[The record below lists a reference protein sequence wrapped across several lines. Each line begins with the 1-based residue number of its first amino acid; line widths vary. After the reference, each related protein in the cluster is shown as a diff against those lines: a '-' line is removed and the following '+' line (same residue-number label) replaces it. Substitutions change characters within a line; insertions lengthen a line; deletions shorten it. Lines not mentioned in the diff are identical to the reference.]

1 MKNNI
6 ELVQYAKAMV
16 GLPYWYGCF
25 GQIGS
30 KSLHDYKRKQY
41 PDYYCSNDYPSQYG
55 KRVHDCVGL
64 IKGYLWSSSP
74 TAEPKYNSTQDVS
87 AFGMYNVSKQRGDK
101 SSFPGVEGTLVYRA
115 FDVNNYLT
123 IHHVGVYSTDG
134 YVYEAKGHEYG
145 VVKTKFNRNDWQF
158 WSYCPFISYN
168 TEDSA
173 KPNDVTKKSVEEIAK
188 EVIKGL
194 WGNGQERKAKLAAAG
209 YDYNAV
215 QKLVNET
222 LNKSQTTVKADKKSN
237 EEIANEVI
245 KGVWGNNPGRKEKL
259 IAAGYDYT
267 AIQNLVDKKLRPT
280 VTSPMKPSTNIKGVD
295 ISHWQKGIDFSA
307 LKQAGVKFA
316 IIRAGYSTKK
326 DDAMDKFIADCKKY
340 GIDFG
345 FYWYS
350 YAMTVEQAQA
360 EADKCIEVIKGL
372 SPTYPVFFDMEEKK
386 QIDLLDTDTRT
397 KMAIAFC
404 EKIKKARF
412 KPGIYANPSFMENY
426 FDKRQLVG
434 KYDIWLAHWTNSPD
448 RPSSYNY
455 GQTMWQWGLDRI
467 GGYDI
472 DGDVCFCKYAKPA
485 PAKPAPVKPA
495 PAPAKKTVEQLAR
508 EVIRGDWGN
517 GQERKDRLTAAGYDY
532 NTVQSLVDKILN
544 KSQTTVKA
552 DKKSNEEIAKEVI
565 KGLWGNGQERKNRLK
580 AAGYDYTAVQ
590 AIVNK
595 LMS

>member
-41 PDYYCSNDYPSQYG
+41 PDYYCDNDYPSQYG

-115 FDVNNYLT
+115 SNANNYLT

-168 TEDSA
+168 TEYSA
-173 KPNDVTKKSVEEIAK
+173 KTNDVTKKSVEEIAK

-209 YDYNAV
+209 YDYNTV
-215 QKLVNET
+215 QSLVN
-222 LNKSQTTVKADKKSN
+222 
-237 EEIANEVI
+237 
-245 KGVWGNNPGRKEKL
+245 
-259 IAAGYDYT
+259 
-267 AIQNLVDKKLRPT
+267 KKLSQT
-280 VTSPMKPSTNIKGVD
+280 VTSPMKPSVKIKGVD

-386 QIDLLDTDTRT
+386 QIDLLNTDTRT

-404 EKIKKARF
+404 EKIKQAGF

-426 FDKRQLVG
+426 YNKRQLVG

-448 RPSSYNY
+448 HPSKYNY
-455 GQTMWQWGLDRI
+455 GQTMWQWGLDKI

-485 PAKPAPVKPA
+485 PTKPAPTK
-495 PAPAKKTVEQLAR
+495 PAPAKKTVEELAR

-532 NTVQSLVDKILN
+532 ATVQSLVDKILN
-544 KSQTTVKA
+544 KSQTVKA

-565 KGLWGNGQERKNRLK
+565 KGLWGNGQERKDRLK